1 METEYQNIREM
12 WTSMKT
18 LGDRYKP
25 VWDDISN
32 YAAITVEPDYLWNN
46 NQNKSQQ
53 RDEYVDDPTSA
64 LSVNQAGDYLIGI
77 MWGSGEEVF
86 DLIPSR
92 YVLEFAESSDVE
104 EWFKFATAQA
114 LYHMNHSDSGFH
126 TALSAYAY
134 DQVSFGTSGLG
145 CFVNDDFRNQLAD
158 NALTFRNYGID
169 NTRIAEGKNGIPETV
184 GCSYHWKTSRIV
196 GEFAMT
202 NGVIDGKK
210 FAKLPK
216 SVKECYNSNKLNEEF
231 DIVFMVYP
239 RMDYNPTKIGKRGTR
254 YRGVWFM
261 DDKDSNNFF
270 YEEDFSTKPIAMARQ
285 VKVRGE
291 TYGRSSGTLLLSS
304 IKSVNFM
311 VSTVIEILEKMANPS
326 LGMFNNAIFGDNVLD
341 TSANGIT
348 VFNTALM
355 SGQKD
360 PLFPLYD
367 VGDPSGIINFLIPY
381 LNDKITTGFKVD
393 ALLDFSNSKDM
404 TATESLQRYNIR
416 GKSISGMLRQQ
427 KIEGLEPVIKR
438 SVSLLMSL
446 GELGVNPAQDKERAR
461 ALFERGKNNR
471 VIPEAVL
478 EVIKSGKAWFEIKY
492 NNEMEKLMRTEVVQN
507 LLTVIQSITAIAAL
521 QPDIIQA
528 VNWYKLLKDIN
539 DNLDYNN
546 QILWSESE
554 FKENIARA
562 AEARATAMQLQA
574 GQAGASIE
582 KDMAQANKTNI
593 EAKNIG

>member
-1 METEYQNIREM
+1 VETEYQNIREM

-25 VWDDISN
+25 LWDDISN
-32 YAAITVEPDYLWNN
+32 YAAISVEPDYLWNN

-114 LYHMNHSDSGFH
+114 LYHMNHSESGFH

-216 SVKECYNSNKLNEEF
+216 SVRECYNSNKLNEEF
-231 DIVFMVYP
+231 DIVFIVYP

-270 YEEDFSTKPIAMARQ
+270 YEEDFATKPIAMARQ
-285 VKVRGE
+285 MKVRGE

-393 ALLDFSNSKDM
+393 ALLDFNNSKDM

-446 GELGVNPAQDKERAR
+446 GELGVNPAQDKERAK

>member
-1 METEYQNIREM
+1 
-12 WTSMKT
+12 MKE
-18 LGDRYKP
+18 
-25 VWDDISN
+25 I
-32 YAAITVEPDYLWNN
+32 I
-46 NQNKSQQ
+46 
-53 RDEYVDDPTSA
+53 
-64 LSVNQAGDYLIGI
+64 IGI

-311 VSTVIEILEKMANPS
+311 V
-326 LGMFNNAIFGDNVLD
+326 
-341 TSANGIT
+341 
-348 VFNTALM
+348 
-355 SGQKD
+355 
-360 PLFPLYD
+360 
-367 VGDPSGIINFLIPY
+367 
-381 LNDKITTGFKVD
+381 
-393 ALLDFSNSKDM
+393 
-404 TATESLQRYNIR
+404 
-416 GKSISGMLRQQ
+416 
-427 KIEGLEPVIKR
+427 
-438 SVSLLMSL
+438 
-446 GELGVNPAQDKERAR
+446 
-461 ALFERGKNNR
+461 
-471 VIPEAVL
+471 
-478 EVIKSGKAWFEIKY
+478 
-492 NNEMEKLMRTEVVQN
+492 
-507 LLTVIQSITAIAAL
+507 
-521 QPDIIQA
+521 
-528 VNWYKLLKDIN
+528 
-539 DNLDYNN
+539 
-546 QILWSESE
+546 
-554 FKENIARA
+554 
-562 AEARATAMQLQA
+562 
-574 GQAGASIE
+574 
-582 KDMAQANKTNI
+582 
-593 EAKNIG
+593 